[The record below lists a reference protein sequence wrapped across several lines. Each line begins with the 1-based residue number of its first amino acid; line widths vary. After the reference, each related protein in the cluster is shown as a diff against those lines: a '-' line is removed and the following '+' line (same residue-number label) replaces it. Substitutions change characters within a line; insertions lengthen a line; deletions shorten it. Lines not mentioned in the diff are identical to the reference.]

1 MPDETPPPVPPGYYR
16 LRPDADRWWRH
27 DELSTVWVFGVGWCV
42 VPTVALAA
50 LPAPAEQA
58 DPYADD
64 PGLRVA
70 PL

>member
-1 MPDETPPPVPPGYYR
+1 MPPDTPPPVPPGFYR

-27 DELSTVWVFGVGWCV
+27 DELSTVYVAGVGWCV
-42 VPTVALAA
+42 VPTVALAL
-50 LPAPAEQA
+50 LPAPPA
-58 DPYADD
+58 DWTDDD

>member
-1 MPDETPPPVPPGYYR
+1 MPQPDTPPPVPPGLYR

-27 DELSTVWVFGVGWCV
+27 DELSTVYVIGVGWCV

-50 LPAPAEQA
+50 LPPPPADWTE
-58 DPYADD
+58 DD